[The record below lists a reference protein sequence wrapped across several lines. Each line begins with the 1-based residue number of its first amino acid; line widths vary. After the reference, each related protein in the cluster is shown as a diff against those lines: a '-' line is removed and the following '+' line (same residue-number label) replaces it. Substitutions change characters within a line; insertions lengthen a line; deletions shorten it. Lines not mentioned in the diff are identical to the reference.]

1 MGRDAVTRR
10 VLRWEVPVDGE
21 WHVLDVLGDLV
32 HVACRKSGVVEF
44 WADGDDE
51 FTTPMRRTFRVFG
64 TGHHV
69 APTIGA
75 HHRGTATDGL
85 DVYHLFELG

>member
-1 MGRDAVTRR
+1 VTRR

-21 WHVLDVLGDLV
+21 WHVLDVLGELV

-44 WADGDDE
+44 WADGDNE
-51 FTTPMRRTFRVFG
+51 FSTPVRRTFGVFA
-64 TGHHV
+64 TGQPV
-69 APTIGA
+69 SPTIGV
-75 HHRGTATDGL
+75 HYRGTAFDIL